1 MVVEYKVVEYKGA
14 EMMDE
19 REKGVAQ
26 MMTIWR

>member
-1 MVVEYKVVEYKGA
+1 MEYKVVEYKGA